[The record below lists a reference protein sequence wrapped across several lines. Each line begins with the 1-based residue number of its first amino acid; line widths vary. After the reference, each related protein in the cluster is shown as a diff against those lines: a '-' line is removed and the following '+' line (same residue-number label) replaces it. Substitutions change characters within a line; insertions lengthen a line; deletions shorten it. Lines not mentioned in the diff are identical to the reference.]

1 MSRDGKKFCCLKL
14 FLEQQA
20 PLGNEWNFTYLLL
33 LLFVDLLWR
42 AETSRSNFEWRYPSS
57 FSPILTMSVIKM
69 QFSSL
74 TSLNVYLV
82 TQDEHTKK
90 RKRNFR

>member
-42 AETSRSNFEWRYPSS
+42 AETSRSNFE
-57 FSPILTMSVIKM
+57 
-69 QFSSL
+69 
-74 TSLNVYLV
+74 
-82 TQDEHTKK
+82 
-90 RKRNFR
+90 